1 MRDFPPTFTTFLR
14 EADGEVATHPD
25 TRSPGAFLRW
35 HLGQQPGV
43 IAAATGVGFL
53 WQLPLTLGPWLVG
66 RAVDEGILAGS
77 SSALLRWAGLL
88 GLVTDLLFTAR
99 LQEGRLELERTEV
112 DLAQLA
118 TQALE
123 SARPRAE
130 VAGVNLELD
139 LSDVPPIAGEPVRL
153 AQLLD
158 NLISN
163 AIKFTPADGHVRV
176 GLHARDGLVCLE
188 VSDTGIGISEAE
200 RERLFERFFRSQGA
214 LERQIQGTGLG
225 LYISKAIVEAHNG
238 RIAVKSTEGKG
249 TTFIVELPAS
259 G

>member
-88 GLVTDLLFTAR
+88 GLVTVIGAVFGIAMHTLVVRSWLIALYGTIQMVARKSVQMGHVLPRRTPTGEALSVASSDSDEFGALTEITAR
-99 LQEGRLELERTEV
+99 AGS
-112 DLAQLA
+112 QL
-118 TQALE
+118 
-123 SARPRAE
+123 RPGPAPSRRSTGPPR
-130 VAGVNLELD
+130 VAG
-139 LSDVPPIAGEPVRL
+139 I
-153 AQLLD
+153 
-158 NLISN
+158 
-163 AIKFTPADGHVRV
+163 TPT
-176 GLHARDGLVCLE
+176 ARC
-188 VSDTGIGISEAE
+188 
-200 RERLFERFFRSQGA
+200 
-214 LERQIQGTGLG
+214 
-225 LYISKAIVEAHNG
+225 G
-238 RIAVKSTEGKG
+238 RR
-249 TTFIVELPAS
+249 AS
-259 G
+259 AATSRC